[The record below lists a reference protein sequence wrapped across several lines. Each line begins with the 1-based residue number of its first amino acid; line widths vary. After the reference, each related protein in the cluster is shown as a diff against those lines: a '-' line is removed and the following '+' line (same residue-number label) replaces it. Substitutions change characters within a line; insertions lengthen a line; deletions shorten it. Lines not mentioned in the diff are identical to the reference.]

1 MLGLAYQNRSNQS
14 CPHTIKGG
22 YIFPFSLLLLT
33 GKIYLWYKGIKTP
46 QWSGP
51 HRKHLESMVVV
62 MGIKSMKA
70 VYEIMVGQGLKRSAL
85 ARRIGIAP
93 TTLKERFKQQ
103 NASVALLVET
113 VRPMDYKVVLMPSS
127 ERLKDGW
134 YEIE

>member
-1 MLGLAYQNRSNQS
+1 M
-14 CPHTIKGG
+14 
-22 YIFPFSLLLLT
+22 
-33 GKIYLWYKGIKTP
+33 
-46 QWSGP
+46 
-51 HRKHLESMVVV
+51 VV